1 MLHLARCK
9 LHLVQDSYHSFMDE
23 EDGGVVE
30 VEGGVA
36 VSNSQEVDEVEE
48 VTMGD
53 DDEVRVEGDFEEERD
68 SRARVENRIGR
79 TVDR

>member
-1 MLHLARCK
+1 MQI
-9 LHLVQDSYHSFMDE
+9 VGE

>member
-1 MLHLARCK
+1 MQI
-9 LHLVQDSYHSFMDE
+9 VGE

-53 DDEVRVEGDFEEERD
+53 DDEVRVEGDFEEEWD

>member
-1 MLHLARCK
+1 MQI
-9 LHLVQDSYHSFMDE
+9 VGE
-23 EDGGVVE
+23 EAGGVVE

-53 DDEVRVEGDFEEERD
+53 DDDEVRVEGDFEEERD
-68 SRARVENRIGR
+68 SRARVENRVGR
-79 TVDR
+79 MVDR

>member
-1 MLHLARCK
+1 MQI
-9 LHLVQDSYHSFMDE
+9 VEE

-53 DDEVRVEGDFEEERD
+53 DDEVREEGDFEEERD

>member
-1 MLHLARCK
+1 MQI
-9 LHLVQDSYHSFMDE
+9 VGE

-30 VEGGVA
+30 VEGVVA

-53 DDEVRVEGDFEEERD
+53 DDEVRVEVDFEEERD
-68 SRARVENRIGR
+68 SRAQVENRIGCM
-79 TVDR
+79 VDR

>member
-1 MLHLARCK
+1 MQI
-9 LHLVQDSYHSFMDE
+9 VGE

-79 TVDR
+79 MVDR

>member
-1 MLHLARCK
+1 MQI
-9 LHLVQDSYHSFMDE
+9 VGE

-30 VEGGVA
+30 VEGGMA
-36 VSNSQEVDEVEE
+36 VLNSQEVDEVEE

-79 TVDR
+79 MVDR